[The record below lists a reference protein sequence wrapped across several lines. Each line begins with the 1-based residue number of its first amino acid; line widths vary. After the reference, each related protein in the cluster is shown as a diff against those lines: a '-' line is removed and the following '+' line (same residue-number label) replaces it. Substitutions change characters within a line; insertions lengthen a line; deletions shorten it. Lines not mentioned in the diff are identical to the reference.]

1 MLRKSRVVYD
11 RTVQLHSVP
20 AHSTST
26 VLPVRTYVPE
36 PVHYSTAVDRTAVL
50 YSCMVVGTGT
60 GTVQLYCVHIP
71 RTGIAYRYVNAE
83 AGQSRCYVNFL
94 AKLSM
99 LVYVSC

>member
-36 PVHYSTAVDRTAVL
+36 PVHYSTAVDRTAL
-50 YSCMVVGTGT
+50 QLFYSCMVVGTGT
-60 GTVQLYCVHIP
+60 GTVQVYCVHIP
-71 RTGIAYRYVNAE
+71 RTGQYCIPVRK
-83 AGQSRCYVNFL
+83 C
-94 AKLSM
+94 
-99 LVYVSC
+99 